1 MDGEK
6 VNYIAL
12 SIPVFFLLIAIELA
26 YATWK
31 GLRLYRLND
40 AVTNISLGI
49 GQQVTGVF
57 MKGALFAGYLWL
69 YNHARL
75 FDIPANWLTW
85 ALLFLGVDF
94 FYYWFHRMSH
104 EVNALWAA
112 HIVHH
117 QSEEYNLSVAL
128 RQSWFQSAFSWVFYL
143 PLAVA
148 GFNPIMF
155 VTISSFNTLYQ
166 FWIHTRTIGKLGPL
180 EWVLNTPSHHRVH
193 HASDPKYIDKNHAGT
208 LIIWDR
214 LFGTFIEENEE
225 PVYGITTQLNSW
237 NPIWANL
244 HYWRDLFSLSSRSK
258 KWADKLRV
266 FVAPPGWHPAELGGY
281 QPPKE
286 IDKSRYHSYDID
298 LSKAIH
304 LYIVVNFSVA
314 LATSVLLLFNDLKW
328 PMAAKLA
335 CGTYSIWTIA
345 NLGGL
350 FEGRQWVVASEFARC
365 IALPILFMMVP
376 GFGFSTQTIQIVAV
390 FSAVQCAW
398 FARASRKIIPQ

>member
-6 VNYIAL
+6 FNYIAL
-12 SIPVFFLLIAIELA
+12 SIPVFFILIGIELA
-26 YATWK
+26 YSAWK

-40 AVTNISLGI
+40 TITNISLGI

-69 YNHARL
+69 YDNARV
-75 FDIPANWLTW
+75 FEIPTTWLTW
-85 ALLFLGVDF
+85 TALFLGVDF

-155 VTISSFNTLYQ
+155 ITISSFNTLYQ
-166 FWIHTRTIGKLGPL
+166 FWIHTRTIGKMGPL
-180 EWVLNTPSHHRVH
+180 EWLINTPSHHRVH

-214 LFGTFIEENEE
+214 MFGTFIEEDQE

-244 HYWRDLFSLSSRSK
+244 HYWRDLFDLSARSK
-258 KWADKLRV
+258 NWLDKLRV
-266 FVAPPGWHPAELGGY
+266 FIAPPGWHPAELGGF

-286 IDKSRYHSYDID
+286 IDKATYRPFDLD

-304 LYIVVNFSVA
+304 VYVCVTFA
-314 LATSVLLLFNDLKW
+314 LALGVSVLLLFNDAKW
-328 PMAAKLA
+328 PMVAKLL
-335 CGTYSIWTIA
+335 CGVYSIWTIA

-350 FEGRQWVVASEFARC
+350 FEGRKWVVASEFARC
-365 IALPILFMMVP
+365 IALPVGLMLVP
-376 GFGFSTQTIQIVAV
+376 AFGVSTTTVQVVAV
-390 FSAVQCAW
+390 FSALQCAW
-398 FARASRKIIPQ
+398 FARASRKINPQ